1 MRATSGSLSTRLLAA
16 TALVLAAFVVLTAVA
31 VSWSVHRRADAAREE
46 RLRGLVYGILGA
58 TELAPGPDGEPPTLV
73 VRVGELPEPRLA
85 KPGAGLYAEIVGPGG
100 RVLWRSTSSVAT
112 VPDVRPTPIGE
123 WTFEPVEGSVPPLDR
138 LQLQSAWELDGGQEL
153 PFVVHVVDDAESAR
167 ATLRRFDASLWL
179 ALVAVAALLLAL
191 QLGVLRAALRPLAR
205 IRAEL
210 DAIDAGR
217 TDAFDDG
224 LPDELAPLARG
235 IETLVARERA
245 RHVRYRELLDDLA
258 HSLKTPLAILANL
271 DDPRVAEPVAR
282 MRESI
287 ERHVERARG
296 ATTTR
301 RVTPVPVAA
310 LARRVAA
317 TMARLHGAGNGG
329 AAPVVDVDVDEALA
343 VPMPEADL
351 FEVVGNLVDN
361 ACKYGATRVRVFDES
376 GADGQRQLL
385 VEDDGRGLGGID
397 PALLLERGVRADRRV
412 EGRGH
417 GLAAV
422 AALLD
427 AWGGS
432 VSLERREPRGTRAV
446 VRLGASS
453 AAPGP
458 SGASRP
464 AGAA

>member
-1 MRATSGSLSTRLLAA
+1 MRATSGSLSARLLAA
-16 TALVLAAFVVLTAVA
+16 TALVLAAFVVLTAAA

-58 TELAPGPDGEPPTLV
+58 TELAPGADGGPPTLV
-73 VRVGELPEPRLA
+73 VRVGELPDPRLS

-100 RVLWRSTSSVAT
+100 RVLWRSASSVAT
-112 VPDVRPTPIGE
+112 VPPTRPTPVGE
-123 WTFEPVEGSVPPLDR
+123 WTFEPVDGSAPPLDR
-138 LQLQSAWELDGGQEL
+138 LQLQSVWELDDGQEL
-153 PFVVHVVDDAESAR
+153 PFVVQVVDDAEAAR
-167 ATLRRFDASLWL
+167 ATLRRFDANLWV

-191 QLGVLRAALRPLAR
+191 QLWVLRAALRPLAR

-217 TDAFDDG
+217 TDAFGEG
-224 LPDELAPLARG
+224 LPDELEPLARG

-258 HSLKTPLAILANL
+258 HSLKTPLAILSNL
-271 DDPRVAEPVAR
+271 DDPRVAGPVAR

-296 ATTTR
+296 VTTTR

-310 LARRVAA
+310 LARRVAS
-317 TMARLHGAGNGG
+317 TMVRLHGADGR
-329 AAPVVDVDVDEALA
+329 APEIDVDVDEALA

-361 ACKYGATRVRVFDES
+361 ACKYGATRVRVFDET
-376 GADGQRQLL
+376 GADGQRRLV

-397 PALLLERGVRADRRV
+397 PGLLLERGVRADRRV
-412 EGRGH
+412 EGQGR

-422 AALLD
+422 AALVD

-432 VSLERREPRGTRAV
+432 VTLERREPAGTRAV
-446 VRLGASS
+446 VELG
-453 AAPGP
+453 GGER
-458 SGASRP
+458 SGAR
-464 AGAA
+464 GA